1 MKIPSL
7 TQLQTSLEQINDN
20 TKNYIR
26 SIQETAE
33 GLQFLDG
40 NGNVVYELLTTIKKQ
55 SPNLILDK
63 YSLEDNVESDT
74 VIATYDGDG
83 TLSVQSAS
91 DPFWCYY
98 NYTVNGNQIN
108 FELKHDKDH
117 LFDSILREETYIVTL
132 SETDSYQSDTAT
144 VTVVL
149 GHKFDIPDTT

>member
-1 MKIPSL
+1 MKIPNLSQFQSSL
-7 TQLQTSLEQINDN
+7 AQINDN
-20 TKNYIR
+20 TKNYVR
-26 SIQETAE
+26 SIQETDE

-40 NGNVVYELLTTIKKQ
+40 NGNVVYSLTTFQKQ

-83 TLSVQSAS
+83 TLSVQSVI

-117 LFDSILREETYIVTL
+117 PYVSSRNEETYIVTL
-132 SETDSYQSDTAT
+132 SETDNYQSDTAT
-144 VTVVL
+144 VTVVI
-149 GHKFDIPDTT
+149 GYK